1 MVSYVIPKYNS
12 GGPSLLGQSN
22 PAWTENY
29 IKVASRSSQSVS
41 QSVSQSSD
49 NIESVPAFQLPAN
62 LLSLQTGQGYLS
74 GSRS

>member
-41 QSVSQSSD
+41 QSSD